1 MEQGRCQW
9 WRVPGRW
16 WSARRSSSYGTGNLL
31 FALIICPV
39 RCLHFIGK
47 YVSRPVLVGLLF
59 RQGNFQWRS
68 KTNMQPVVVYLN
80 APNGHFTGL
89 LIWRRL
95 HASWHED
102 AVKATCWNSKQICE
116 WQKKNVLKGLWTRR
130 KWLLVFLK
138 MLMCWCAHSKKWCLY
153 ELTMYL
159 SKSTSLIC
167 CLCQRPC

>member
-59 RQGNFQWRS
+59 RRGNFQWRS

-89 LIWRRL
+89 LIWRWL
-95 HASWHED
+95 NASWHED

-116 WQKKNVLKGLWTRR
+116 WEKKKFWRDFEHGENGCLFFSK
-130 KWLLVFLK
+130 
-138 MLMCWCAHSKKWCLY
+138 CWCAGV
-153 ELTMYL
+153 LTQKNGACMN
-159 SKSTSLIC
+159 
-167 CLCQRPC
+167 